1 MSDIIL
7 DRSDQTHVMNLD
19 AEEQALLDEIT
30 VDQARVIEVPSMPR
44 RPIVQSRHKNQRPRQ
59 QQQYSQPQFP
69 EEPEMDAFI
78 NPNKRTAQV
87 NIPPPPEVEDYGED
101 EEDVYPQAEMGGGG
115 GGMDEDESGG
125 GGGGDEPS
133 RGYHSVDDEK
143 ADLLNKLARLEKKG
157 FNVNKRLNAYS
168 SLSEIRTEYKRITY
182 SIEVDS
188 SIKFSRRMLVACVS
202 GLEFLNKRYN
212 PVDVYLDGWSE
223 SVVENLDDYDGVFED
238 LYNKY
243 KTKMNVAPEVKL
255 IMMLGGSAM
264 MFHLTNSMFKSAI
277 PNMND
282 VLKKNPDLV
291 KNMVEAVQNNGQQ
304 QQQQQPDTIDST
316 GRREMKGPGIDLSSM
331 MGGMMMPPPPMNTSQ
346 KTKTQL
352 ESVEEEEDDDDDIS
366 DIVSV
371 SGESTGGEVRDVSI
385 KPGGGGRRRR
395 SKPKKKEISL

>member
-7 DRSDQTHVMNLD
+7 ERNNQSHVMNLD
-19 AEEQALLDEIT
+19 ANEQALFDEIS
-30 VDQARVIEVPSMPR
+30 VDQERVIEVPSMPR
-44 RPIVQSRHKNQRPRQ
+44 RPTVQSRHKQRSRPQ
-59 QQQYSQPQFP
+59 QLSHQHIQ
-69 EEPEMDAFI
+69 EEPEIDAFI
-78 NPNKRTAQV
+78 NPTKRTAQV
-87 NIPPPPEVEDYGED
+87 NRPPPAEVEDYGEE
-101 EEDVYPQAEMGGGG
+101 EEDMYPQADMGE
-115 GGMDEDESGG
+115 DEDDEDGSGG
-125 GGGGDEPS
+125 GPSGEEPA

-168 SLSEIRTEYKRITY
+168 SISEIRTEYKRITY

-202 GLEFLNKRYN
+202 GLEFVNKRYN
-212 PVDVYLDGWSE
+212 PVDVYLEGWSE
-223 SVVENLDDYDGVFED
+223 SVVENMDDYDSVFED

-291 KNMVEAVQNNGQQ
+291 KSMVEAVQNNGQ

-331 MGGMMMPPPPMNTSQ
+331 MGGMMMPPPPMNTSN
-346 KTKTQL
+346 KITTHL
-352 ESVEEEEDDDDDIS
+352 ESVDEDDDDDDDIS
-366 DIVSV
+366 DIVSI
-371 SGESTGGEVRDVSI
+371 SGESTNGELKDVSI
-385 KPGGGGRRRR
+385 RPGGGRKRR